1 MAWVLSGKEP
11 EVRPTATRSPAALS
25 VRWQVEA
32 DPVDRA
38 VEAGVIPV
46 VALGQPG
53 GASGRLELEEANLM
67 LQIDQLFGC
76 HCTVRSGRGIELYHS
91 LNRTNVRTQCQ
102 VKNYKF

>member
-11 EVRPTATRSPAALS
+11 EVRPTATRSEAALS
-25 VRWQVEA
+25 VRWQLKRIQSN
-32 DPVDRA
+32 RA
-38 VEAGVIPV
+38 VEAGVVPV

-53 GASGRLELEEANLM
+53 GASGRLELEEADLM

-76 HCTVRSGRGIELYHS
+76 QSTVRSGRGIELYHS
-91 LNRTNVRTQCQ
+91 LDRTNVRAQCQ